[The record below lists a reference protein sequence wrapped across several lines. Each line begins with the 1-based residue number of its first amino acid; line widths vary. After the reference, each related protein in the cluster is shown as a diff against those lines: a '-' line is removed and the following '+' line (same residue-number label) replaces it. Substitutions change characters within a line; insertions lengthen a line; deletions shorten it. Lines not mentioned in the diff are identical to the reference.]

1 MMRAKVTLRKSLAG
15 YARVMATHPSL
26 SASDT
31 SPDRRGA
38 LRHPVAVE
46 GALSS
51 AANERR
57 PVLLTD
63 ISERGCQIAR
73 PPELIGGE
81 QIHLS
86 FAGFAPFGATVVWTS
101 ATAAGLQFDYPAHP
115 ALIRQVVAAARG
127 RRRSKRLL
135 APELVRREERE
146 RLWHLRLQVTFQV
159 GTATAG
165 AAPPIPATLSD
176 LSTEGCRLVAD
187 ATPLPDAPV
196 LVAIPGRAPIAGQ
209 VRWRVGDAL
218 GVQFAEPLSSELVA
232 ALAEQARSARG

>member
-1 MMRAKVTLRKSLAG
+1 MTAMRSMPTPAA
-15 YARVMATHPSL
+15 AI
-26 SASDT
+26 
-31 SPDRRGA
+31 DRRGA
-38 LRHPVAVE
+38 LRHPVEVE
-46 GALSS
+46 GVLSS
-51 AANERR
+51 AADERL

-81 QIHLS
+81 QISLS

-101 ATAAGLQFDYPAHP
+101 AEAAGLQFDYPAHP

-146 RLWHLRLQVTFQV
+146 RLWHLRLPVAFQV
-159 GTATAG
+159 GTAAAG
-165 AAPPIPATLSD
+165 VAPPIPAILSD

-187 ATPLPDAPV
+187 ATPLLDATI
-196 LVAIPGRAPIAGQ
+196 LIAIEGREPITGQ
-209 VRWRVGDAL
+209 VRWRVGEAL
-218 GVQFAEPLSSELVA
+218 GVQFLEPLPSELVA
-232 ALAEQARSARG
+232 DIAEQARLAKG